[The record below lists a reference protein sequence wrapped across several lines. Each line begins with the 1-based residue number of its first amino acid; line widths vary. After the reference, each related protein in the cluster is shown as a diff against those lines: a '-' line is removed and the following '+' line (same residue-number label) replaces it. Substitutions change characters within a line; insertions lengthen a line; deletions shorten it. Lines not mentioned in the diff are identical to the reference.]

1 MDFLP
6 NLYKEFPMKDNT
18 TGNFEGKIAL
28 VTGSSRGIGQ
38 AIALQLARQGAHVI
52 INYVRNQEPAEE
64 TARMIRAM
72 GRKALVV
79 RANIGKMENLEQLFK
94 AVEQEFGALDIF
106 ISNAASGFNRP
117 ALQQRPEGWDHTMNV
132 NARAFLFGVQLA
144 VPLMEKQKGGKIV
157 AITSQGSV
165 RVMPEY
171 VAVGASKAALES
183 LTRYLAV
190 ELAGK
195 NIAVNAVSPGIV
207 ETEAL
212 QHFSLLSDPT
222 VIQRALEHTPAGRI
236 ATPQDV
242 ANVVAFLCSE
252 EAFMIRGQ
260 VLVVDGGFTLPV
272 PN

>member
-1 MDFLP
+1 
-6 NLYKEFPMKDNT
+6 MKNDPA
-18 TGNFEGKIAL
+18 GIFEEKIAL

-52 INYVRNQEPAEE
+52 INYVRNQEPADE
-64 TARMIRAM
+64 TANRIRSM

-79 RANIGKMENLEQLFK
+79 RANVGKMENLEHLFQ

-117 ALQQRPEGWDHTMNV
+117 AMQQRPEGWDHTMNV
-132 NARAFLFGVQLA
+132 NARAFLFGAQLA
-144 VPLMEKQKGGKIV
+144 VPLMEKQGGGKII
-157 AITSQGSV
+157 AITSQGST
-165 RVMPEY
+165 RVIPDY
-171 VAVGASKAALES
+171 ISVGASKAALES

-190 ELAGK
+190 ELAAK
-195 NIAVNAVSPGIV
+195 NISVNAVSPGIV

-222 VIQRALEHTPAGRI
+222 VIQRAIEYTPAGRI

-252 EAFMIRGQ
+252 EAYMIRGQ
-260 VLVVDGGFTLPV
+260 VIVVDGGFTLPV
-272 PN
+272 PH

>member
-1 MDFLP
+1 M
-6 NLYKEFPMKDNT
+6 NNNT
-18 TGNFEGKIAL
+18 AGKFEGKIAL
-28 VTGSSRGIGQ
+28 VTGSSRGIGK
-38 AIALQLARQGAHVI
+38 AIALQLARQGAHII

-64 TARMIRAM
+64 TARIVRAM
-72 GRKALVV
+72 GRKALAV
-79 RANIGKMENLEQLFK
+79 RANIGKMENLEHLFQ

-117 ALQQRPEGWDHTMNV
+117 AMQQRPEGWDHTMNV

-144 VPLMEKQKGGKIV
+144 VPLMEKQGGGKIV

-165 RVMPEY
+165 RVMPDY
-171 VAVGASKAALES
+171 ISVGASKAALES

-190 ELAGK
+190 ELAEK
-195 NIAVNAVSPGIV
+195 NIAVNAVSPGVV

-222 VIQRALEHTPAGRI
+222 VIQRAIERTPVGRI

-260 VLVVDGGFTLPV
+260 VIVVDGGFTLPV
-272 PN
+272 PH